1 MNGGESVGVELAV
14 GVEDA
19 DDDGSDVVEIA
30 PEVPFEQGVRW
41 MEEEEEGGGRRK
53 LSDKSLGWHRWR
65 SFDQLNS
72 GAVEGKWHS

>member
-19 DDDGSDVVEIA
+19 DDDGSDAVEIA
-30 PEVPFEQGVRW
+30 PEIPFEQGVGGWRR
-41 MEEEEEGGGRRK
+41 EEGGGRRK